1 MRTVILNIFKEVYVY
16 SLHVYNV
23 IEDICVNFKAVFL
36 STSVKIDEGKDFQDS
51 SVEDSLL
58 TN

>member
-1 MRTVILNIFKEVYVY
+1 MRTVIMNIFKEVYVY

-23 IEDICVNFKAVFL
+23 IEDICVNYAVFL

>member
-1 MRTVILNIFKEVYVY
+1 MSTT
-16 SLHVYNV
+16 
-23 IEDICVNFKAVFL
+23 VFL

>member
-1 MRTVILNIFKEVYVY
+1 MRTVIMNIFKEVYVY

-23 IEDICVNFKAVFL
+23 IEDICVNKAVFL

-51 SVEDSLL
+51 SVEDSIL